1 MKTKKVLALG
11 LAFLL
16 TSCGGNGTSKES
28 SSSSEDSSIEEGSLE
43 EALEAMHEGYT
54 SLGIYKY
61 GYEYMGYSYKYVEG
75 SAKKKEYVCKSYQES
90 SSENPSMDVIASSY
104 RYAPYKNGYKTIL
117 AEVELGLD
125 NEIHYYGVTDSN
137 GSYVS
142 WSDSGYANRFN
153 ILKSEDFEYADGYYS
168 LKMDDDSNSLFYESI
183 GSQLTGQIG
192 LTLASFK
199 VKLEGS
205 RLTDYV
211 ATFEPIETTYGNYNT
226 EVSGKFTAYGETVIK
241 DLSPLEGEEDSL
253 FSSTIS
259 KLKEQN
265 YHLDVSLSSKKISV
279 DVENG
284 ANVIYDIYNKK
295 NVKTNSYGYY
305 QKTLKTVQGIVRLN
319 GKIYEDSAEISGYM
333 SSLLPTFAISSLF
346 FSKTQENGNSV
357 YTLKENVECT
367 ISSQAYGTMAGSNAG
382 NLVITISSDKVVVEN
397 KLKLSDEVFTYSNFG
412 NIEGLIDDLQEDS
425 SNLKWSDIL
434 ANQEAETSILY
445 QSISSSVLDEI
456 PTFGGDNLM
465 AVLDA
470 SYNKAKPVIALA
482 FDDYNSGVALQ
493 TAYLAKL
500 KENGFLESET
510 SSSGDYFIKEVTI
523 NGEKVKVGAL
533 VYLAADYFQTTQLLL
548 YPSIVK

>member
-90 SSENPSMDVIASSY
+90 SSENPSMDSIVSSY
-104 RYAPYKNGYKTIL
+104 HYAPYKNGYKTIL

-125 NEIHYYGVTDSN
+125 NEIHYYGVTDSS

-199 VKLEGS
+199 VKLEGN
-205 RLTDYV
+205 RLTDYA

-259 KLKEQN
+259 RLKEQN
-265 YHLDVSLSSKKISV
+265 YHLDVALSSKKISV

-346 FSKTQENGNSV
+346 FTKTEENGNSV

-367 ISSQAYGTMAGSNAG
+367 ISSQAYGTMGGSNVG
-382 NLVITISSDKVVVEN
+382 SLVITISSDKVVVEN

-412 NIEGLIDDLQEDS
+412 NIEGLIDNLQEDS

-500 KENGFLESET
+500 KENGFVESET
-510 SSSGDYFIKEVTI
+510 SSSGDYFTKEVTI